1 MVIWIIDEEWNA
13 YDVEISL
20 LTKAFPGVMFRRS
33 CYDFWHDLEEFGST
47 VDGLLAQVN
56 VPLGDEVFSKM
67 PRLKAISL
75 YGTGYEA
82 VDLDAA
88 QKRGIG
94 VRNVTAYSSEDIA
107 EYVIM
112 GTLFLV
118 RRLPLFLKH
127 NEKSPWGV
135 RAIPA
140 LPHRLSGL
148 TLAIAG
154 YGHIGRRT
162 ALKAKAMGMTVL
174 AYNRSDKSKQMQEDG
189 VIPVTLEEAFIN
201 GDLVSLHLAA
211 SPDTRHIVDARVLSL
226 MKKGSYLINTSRGSL
241 LDEKALA
248 GAVKKGTIAGALLD
262 VVENEPFTAE
272 SPLYGVPQIIVTPH
286 ISYATEESFV
296 KLKQEAAENLV
307 ALMKRGSEGK
317 ANDVKKETG
326 MKRMIMALIFLSLL
340 VSTFVAGC
348 GIDQRK
354 RDGRTGASPVKV
366 VPLPYEEGP
375 FPAF

>member
-1 MVIWIIDEEWNA
+1 
-13 YDVEISL
+13 
-20 LTKAFPGVMFRRS
+20 
-33 CYDFWHDLEEFGST
+33 
-47 VDGLLAQVN
+47 
-56 VPLGDEVFSKM
+56 M

-307 ALMKRGSEGK
+307 ALMKGDRRGRL
-317 ANDVKKETG
+317 T
-326 MKRMIMALIFLSLL
+326 M
-340 VSTFVAGC
+340 
-348 GIDQRK
+348 
-354 RDGRTGASPVKV
+354 
-366 VPLPYEEGP
+366 
-375 FPAF
+375 

>member
-154 YGHIGRRT
+154 YG
-162 ALKAKAMGMTVL
+162 
-174 AYNRSDKSKQMQEDG
+174 
-189 VIPVTLEEAFIN
+189 P
-201 GDLVSLHLAA
+201 SL
-211 SPDTRHIVDARVLSL
+211 
-226 MKKGSYLINTSRGSL
+226 
-241 LDEKALA
+241 
-248 GAVKKGTIAGALLD
+248 
-262 VVENEPFTAE
+262 
-272 SPLYGVPQIIVTPH
+272 
-286 ISYATEESFV
+286 
-296 KLKQEAAENLV
+296 
-307 ALMKRGSEGK
+307 
-317 ANDVKKETG
+317 
-326 MKRMIMALIFLSLL
+326 
-340 VSTFVAGC
+340 
-348 GIDQRK
+348 
-354 RDGRTGASPVKV
+354 
-366 VPLPYEEGP
+366 
-375 FPAF
+375 

>member
-112 GTLFLV
+112 GRFFLCAAC
-118 RRLPLFLKH
+118 LCSSSTM
-127 NEKSPWGV
+127 KSPRG
-135 RAIPA
+135 ACAPF
-140 LPHRLSGL
+140 PPC
-148 TLAIAG
+148 
-154 YGHIGRRT
+154 RT
-162 ALKAKAMGMTVL
+162 AFQVL
-174 AYNRSDKSKQMQEDG
+174 
-189 VIPVTLEEAFIN
+189 P
-201 GDLVSLHLAA
+201 
-211 SPDTRHIVDARVLSL
+211 
-226 MKKGSYLINTSRGSL
+226 
-241 LDEKALA
+241 
-248 GAVKKGTIAGALLD
+248 
-262 VVENEPFTAE
+262 
-272 SPLYGVPQIIVTPH
+272 SPLRDMVILG
-286 ISYATEESFV
+286 
-296 KLKQEAAENLV
+296 
-307 ALMKRGSEGK
+307 
-317 ANDVKKETG
+317 
-326 MKRMIMALIFLSLL
+326 
-340 VSTFVAGC
+340 AG
-348 GIDQRK
+348 Q
-354 RDGRTGASPVKV
+354 P
-366 VPLPYEEGP
+366 
-375 FPAF
+375 

>member
-127 NEKSPWGV
+127 NEKSPWG
-135 RAIPA
+135 RARHSRPA
-140 LPHRLSGL
+140 APPF
-148 TLAIAG
+148 
-154 YGHIGRRT
+154 
-162 ALKAKAMGMTVL
+162 
-174 AYNRSDKSKQMQEDG
+174 RSY
-189 VIPVTLEEAFIN
+189 P
-201 GDLVSLHLAA
+201 
-211 SPDTRHIVDARVLSL
+211 RH
-226 MKKGSYLINTSRGSL
+226 
-241 LDEKALA
+241 
-248 GAVKKGTIAGALLD
+248 
-262 VVENEPFTAE
+262 
-272 SPLYGVPQIIVTPH
+272 
-286 ISYATEESFV
+286 
-296 KLKQEAAENLV
+296 
-307 ALMKRGSEGK
+307 
-317 ANDVKKETG
+317 
-326 MKRMIMALIFLSLL
+326 
-340 VSTFVAGC
+340 C
-348 GIDQRK
+348 GIWSYWAQD
-354 RDGRTGASPVKV
+354 SPKGQSHGHDR
-366 VPLPYEEGP
+366 PSL
-375 FPAF
+375 

>member
-174 AYNRSDKSKQMQEDG
+174 AYNRGDKSKQMQEDG

-272 SPLYGVPQIIVTPH
+272 SPLYGVPQIIVTLH

-307 ALMKRGSEGK
+307 ALMKGDRRGRL
-317 ANDVKKETG
+317 T
-326 MKRMIMALIFLSLL
+326 M
-340 VSTFVAGC
+340 
-348 GIDQRK
+348 
-354 RDGRTGASPVKV
+354 
-366 VPLPYEEGP
+366 
-375 FPAF
+375 

>member
-88 QKRGIG
+88 QKRGI
-94 VRNVTAYSSEDIA
+94 
-107 EYVIM
+107 
-112 GTLFLV
+112 
-118 RRLPLFLKH
+118 
-127 NEKSPWGV
+127 GV

-307 ALMKRGSEGK
+307 ALMKGDRRGRL
-317 ANDVKKETG
+317 T
-326 MKRMIMALIFLSLL
+326 M
-340 VSTFVAGC
+340 
-348 GIDQRK
+348 
-354 RDGRTGASPVKV
+354 
-366 VPLPYEEGP
+366 
-375 FPAF
+375 

>member
-1 MVIWIIDEEWNA
+1 MVIWIIDEEWNP

-307 ALMKRGSEGK
+307 VLMKGDRRK

>member
-1 MVIWIIDEEWNA
+1 
-13 YDVEISL
+13 
-20 LTKAFPGVMFRRS
+20 
-33 CYDFWHDLEEFGST
+33 
-47 VDGLLAQVN
+47 
-56 VPLGDEVFSKM
+56 
-67 PRLKAISL
+67 
-75 YGTGYEA
+75 
-82 VDLDAA
+82 
-88 QKRGIG
+88 
-94 VRNVTAYSSEDIA
+94 
-107 EYVIM
+107 
-112 GTLFLV
+112 
-118 RRLPLFLKH
+118 
-127 NEKSPWGV
+127 
-135 RAIPA
+135 
-140 LPHRLSGL
+140 
-148 TLAIAG
+148 
-154 YGHIGRRT
+154 
-162 ALKAKAMGMTVL
+162 
-174 AYNRSDKSKQMQEDG
+174 MQEDG

-307 ALMKRGSEGK
+307 ALMKGDRDGEGLT
-317 ANDVKKETG
+317 NVKKEDRDETNDYG
-326 MKRMIMALIFLSLL
+326 PDFLSLL

-354 RDGRTGASPVKV
+354 RDGRTGASPVEKV